1 MSREPTH
8 RRYQPATGAEAGSQP
23 GSRGRVLRN
32 KPGIQRKREM
42 DRAEFEALVG
52 AQSGFLGQVT
62 TETQFT
68 AEMLCL
74 MHCTWLGELYE
85 WAWQY
90 RTVEME
96 KGGFRWPPAYLVAQ
110 NMAVLEQGLL
120 HRNTPCRQAPLD
132 TVARRMAE
140 VHAELLLIHPF
151 RDGNGRLARWLADLM
166 ALQAGW
172 PLPQYAFA
180 GPGSRKEQE
189 SYIKAVTQG
198 YLTRYDLLTD
208 FFRAAVE
215 RRLRTS
221 EAATGV
227 RP

>member
-1 MSREPTH
+1 MSRKPSGS
-8 RRYQPATGAEAGSQP
+8 RYQPATGVEAETEP

-42 DRAEFEALVG
+42 DRAEFEALIR
-52 AQSGFLGQVT
+52 AQSHFLERVT

-68 AEMLCL
+68 AETLRE
-74 MHCTWLGELYE
+74 MHRSWLGELYE
-85 WAWQY
+85 WAGEY

-96 KGGFRWPPAYLVAQ
+96 KEGFRWPPAHLVAQ
-110 NMAVLEQGLL
+110 NMTVLEQGLL
-120 HRNTPCRQAPLD
+120 QRYTPCRPASPD
-132 TVARRMAE
+132 GVARHMAE
-140 VHAELLLIHPF
+140 VHAEMLLIHPF

-180 GPGSRKEQE
+180 GPGSRHERE
-189 SYIKAVTQG
+189 NYIKAVTQG
-198 YLTRYDLLTD
+198 YLTRYDLLAA

-221 EAATGV
+221 EEAGGM

>member
-1 MSREPTH
+1 MSRKPVH
-8 RRYQPATGAEAGSQP
+8 SRYQPATGPEGESEP

-42 DRAEFEALVG
+42 DRAEFEALIR
-52 AQSGFLGQVT
+52 AQSDFLGRVT
-62 TETQFT
+62 TETRFT
-68 AEMLCL
+68 ADTLRS
-74 MHCTWLGELYE
+74 MHRAWLGELYE
-85 WAWQY
+85 WAGEY

-96 KGGFRWPPAYLVAQ
+96 KGGFRWPPAHLVSQ
-110 NMAVLEQGLL
+110 NMAALEQGLL
-120 HRNTPCRQAPLD
+120 RQHTPCRQGSLD
-132 TVARRMAE
+132 AVARRMAE

-172 PLPQYAFA
+172 PLPQYVFA
-180 GPGSRKEQE
+180 GPGSRRERAH
-189 SYIKAVTQG
+189 YIEAVTQG

-215 RRLRTS
+215 RRL
-221 EAATGV
+221 AAQGD
-227 RP
+227 

>member
-1 MSREPTH
+1 MNREAAH
-8 RRYQPATGAEAGSQP
+8 RRYLPALGVEAESQP

-32 KPGIQRKREM
+32 KPGIQYKREM
-42 DRAEFEALVG
+42 DRAEFEALTR
-52 AQSGFLGQVT
+52 AQTDFLGQVT
-62 TETQFT
+62 TETRFT
-68 AEMLCL
+68 VEMLRS
-74 MHCTWLGELYE
+74 MHRAWLGELYE
-85 WAWQY
+85 WAGEY

-96 KGGFRWPPAYLVAQ
+96 KGGFHWPPAYLVAQ
-110 NMAVLEQGLL
+110 NLAALEQGLL
-120 HRNTPCRQAPLD
+120 HRHTPSRPASLD

-180 GPGSRKEQE
+180 GPGSRRERE
-189 SYIKAVTQG
+189 AYIEAVKQG

-215 RRLRTS
+215 RRLRTV
-221 EAATGV
+221 ED
-227 RP
+227 